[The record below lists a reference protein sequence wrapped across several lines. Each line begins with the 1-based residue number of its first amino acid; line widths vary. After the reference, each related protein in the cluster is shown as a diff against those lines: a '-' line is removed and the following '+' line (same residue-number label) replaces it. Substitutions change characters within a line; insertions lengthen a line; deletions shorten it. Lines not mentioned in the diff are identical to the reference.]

1 MLERK
6 CRILWHLVGV
16 ATFLKAFWKPVE
28 VSHVKRFGKSVPS
41 RVNESEGQ
49 WGGDA
54 LGVLNNKKET
64 VRQKHKDGKTKQ
76 GHTRSGDTD
85 KSQKRR
91 LVHCSCCCCSV
102 TQSCLTLCY
111 PMDCNPPG
119 LLSLIISGSLPKFSP
134 GIRDFSNESAVS
146 ITKILE
152 LQLQHQSFQWVFR
165 LISLKLTGLIS
176 FLS

>member
-119 LLSLIISGSLPKFSP
+119 LLSLITVRRLVWAGKHQLGNAAWGASFPSERALPAGGFGSVHTPSP
-134 GIRDFSNESAVS
+134 
-146 ITKILE
+146 
-152 LQLQHQSFQWVFR
+152 
-165 LISLKLTGLIS
+165 
-176 FLS
+176 